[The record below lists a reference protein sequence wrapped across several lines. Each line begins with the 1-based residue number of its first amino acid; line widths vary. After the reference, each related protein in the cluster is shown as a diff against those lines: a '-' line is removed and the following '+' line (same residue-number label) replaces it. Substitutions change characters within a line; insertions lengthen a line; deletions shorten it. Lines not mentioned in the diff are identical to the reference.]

1 MQSTYSPLRTL
12 RDVEELERVPL
23 EQRVFSWNLNDW
35 IARGCA
41 LDPDKIAI
49 QYVADGN
56 PDRQPVAVTYR
67 ELRTRSNQA
76 ANLFHSLGVSGGDAV
91 LFLLPNV
98 PELFVVMLG
107 SLAAGIAC
115 SVNWM
120 LKPEQLGE
128 LDSLDQGQGDR
139 RARPHPGLRDL
150 GERAGDPRRHPR
162 IGAHSLRARSGRSGP
177 ARERPRHAR
186 LPPAGRQARIRAQ
199 GRARRHCRLYPFRR
213 HHRLAQAGQAHAP
226 RLRLQVLGQCGGD
239 GAYRRRRDLR
249 RISDV
254 PYRRHFRQGL
264 VRDRARHVDRNPLP
278 ARRPRQAV
286 HRQLL
291 EVRRA
296 LRRHDLLRRADDP
309 GATGEEQAAGR
320 KARLAA
326 RVRLH
331 RLDRVPGRGCAPD
344 RGDDRRAR
352 AAHLWRHRIHPE
364 RQPGAARR
372 RSEIRLARH
381 PPALHADQDGR
392 ARR

>member
-128 LDSLDQGQGDR
+128 LIRSTKAKVIVALG
-139 RARPHPGLRDL
+139 PTPGY
-150 GERAGDPRRHPR
+150 EIWENVQAIPRRHPR
-162 IGAHSLRARSGRSGP
+162 IGAHSLRARSGRGSGP
-177 ARERPRHAR
+177 AREPTSTRSLSP
-186 LPPAGRQARIRAQ
+186 LSRATSSYSS
-199 GRARRHCRLYPFRR
+199 ASVVAPRHCRLYPFRR

-226 RLRLQVLGQCGGD
+226 RLRLQVLGHGGGD
-239 GAYRRRRDLR
+239 G
-249 RISDV
+249 
-254 PYRRHFRQGL
+254 
-264 VRDRARHVDRNPLP
+264 LP
-278 ARRPRQAV
+278 P
-286 HRQLL
+286 
-291 EVRRA
+291 
-296 LRRHDLLRRADDP
+296 
-309 GATGEEQAAGR
+309 TT
-320 KARLAA
+320 
-326 RVRLH
+326 
-331 RLDRVPGRGCAPD
+331 
-344 RGDDRRAR
+344 
-352 AAHLWRHRIHPE
+352 
-364 RQPGAARR
+364 
-372 RSEIRLARH
+372 
-381 PPALHADQDGR
+381 
-392 ARR
+392 